1 LCQRW
6 QTWSLQVGCGS
17 HELRG
22 GRGGGVGSGRR
33 RRRRKRRRRRRRR
46 RRLGERLR
54 RGCCVPAGPPTSVGR
69 QPGPIPRFAGVA
81 RLTEA
86 TLVWFPD
93 ASFVALP
100 IFARTPVNFCKI
112 FFQIVC
118 LFVGDLQ
125 ICCHFARSKV
135 CNWLRRP
142 PKMSFERRMWRGTEA
157 TFFSF
162 LYLYTRITPRIQ
174 IQKEVFKEPPPP
186 PASELMVADR

>member
-1 LCQRW
+1 VTNCETLCQRW

-135 CNWLRRP
+135 CNWLRTAP
-142 PKMSFERRMWRGTEA
+142 
-157 TFFSF
+157 
-162 LYLYTRITPRIQ
+162 
-174 IQKEVFKEPPPP
+174 
-186 PASELMVADR
+186 